1 MKIWTSFL
9 SCLQA
14 VFIPLFWTPNSKS
27 EKKFL
32 AIKKREFYE
41 TLNSSCNSF
50 KQKVDDNFRMT
61 KQSICC
67 FEWIHHQANFLCQ
80 IERGR
85 APRNTQHIST
95 HTKTIVVCLLVSRGR
110 RLCTVL
116 MACDLFPLYVCSK
129 SRICVEINY
138 NRVIGQHLW

>member
-41 TLNSSCNSF
+41 TYNSSCNSF

-85 APRNTQHIST
+85 APHITSV
-95 HTKTIVVCLLVSRGR
+95 HIQKPLLCLLVSRGR
-110 RLCTVL
+110 RLHCFDGLWPFSPCVYYVL
-116 MACDLFPLYVCSK
+116 KVESVSK
-129 SRICVEINY
+129 
-138 NRVIGQHLW
+138 